1 MRDIIF
7 GITLGL
13 VSGLSF
19 HVGIAYASSLVAKDG
34 FTLKS
39 PDGTC
44 AEMTIDNADA
54 WVATPVSCP

>member
-1 MRDIIF
+1 MKNLIGLLTGLLIGF
-7 GITLGL
+7 G
-13 VSGLSF
+13 
-19 HVGIAYASSLVAKDG
+19 AASYVVASTLVAKDG